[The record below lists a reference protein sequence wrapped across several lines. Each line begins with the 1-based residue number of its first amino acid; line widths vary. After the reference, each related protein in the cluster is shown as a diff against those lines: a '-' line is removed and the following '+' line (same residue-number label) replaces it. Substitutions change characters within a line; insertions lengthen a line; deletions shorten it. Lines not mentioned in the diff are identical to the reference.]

1 MISEFLARTSIQF
14 VSGGKNI
21 FVGESL
27 NGGSLRNKSAE
38 QAVVLFV
45 LRALPRCVGMS
56 KESFGSPLFHL
67 SEVGKLAAI
76 VDCNGLKDTG
86 EVFAVFIVQRGH
98 ETHHSFAGL
107 AGNTERQVG
116 FCLLFQ

>member
-1 MISEFLARTSIQF
+1 MP
-14 VSGGKNI
+14 
-21 FVGESL
+21 
-27 NGGSLRNKSAE
+27 
-38 QAVVLFV
+38 FV

-86 EVFAVFIVQRGH
+86 EVFAVLFIVQRGH

>member
-1 MISEFLARTSIQF
+1 
-14 VSGGKNI
+14 
-21 FVGESL
+21 
-27 NGGSLRNKSAE
+27 
-38 QAVVLFV
+38 
-45 LRALPRCVGMS
+45 MS